1 MIPVVDMRSGTGEL
15 SAAAQGTL
23 LAPTGLA
30 SPVRQ
35 RQPCSRV
42 PGRPHARPYTRS
54 PQLNH
59 LKGTPMRHA
68 APTARRPLS
77 RAAEI
82 AAGVVAYAIAGLST
96 CLVTLGSALTIWG
109 LWQWLGV
116 N

>member
-1 MIPVVDMRSGTGEL
+1 MIPVVDMHSGTGEP

-23 LAPTGLA
+23 LAPT
-30 SPVRQ
+30 
-35 RQPCSRV
+35 
-42 PGRPHARPYTRS
+42 
-54 PQLNH
+54 
-59 LKGTPMRHA
+59 
-68 APTARRPLS
+68 ARRPLR

-96 CLVTLGSALTIWG
+96 CLITLGSTLAIWG